1 MFTKISCAMLMLTVV
16 TAVSSIT
23 AVSGQDSGS
32 LRNLKPKVTVRRVQ
46 PKSGTIVVHDHRGEK
61 PSGTTIPGGVK
72 VPPPRRQPTSGS
84 RRISVSELRNRLQA
98 LNNSQQPQSRKA
110 VIKPTP
116 ENNPQ
121 LKSICDQYQD
131 LIDLIDREYGRAI
144 QSGSEAEA
152 ETYYQLSIRAQ
163 SDARRHGCRGVY
175 LRPTRPGGLV
185 IDKFKVL
192 KVRK

>member
-1 MFTKISCAMLMLTVV
+1 
-16 TAVSSIT
+16 
-23 AVSGQDSGS
+23 
-32 LRNLKPKVTVRRVQ
+32 
-46 PKSGTIVVHDHRGEK
+46 
-61 PSGTTIPGGVK
+61 
-72 VPPPRRQPTSGS
+72 
-84 RRISVSELRNRLQA
+84 VSELRNRLQA